1 MKKMSRPAEEVF
13 ERARRRVAPLAERLE
28 MAERLEPY
36 TPQMWDGSARP
47 HPVLHFDDF
56 SEIPF
61 LVDITGVEEY
71 QHRAR
76 LRVAP
81 GDLFAA
87 VTPPTPGYEDY
98 CRQRLGL
105 GEVEFLLA
113 EPVEGLMAVARAC
126 EEGAV
131 WRRLVE
137 RTREAGGLVIHPFMG
152 IEPVWSLGR
161 RLAAETG
168 VEVPVVAPPPP
179 ATWIA
184 NDKALFGEVVE
195 LTLGDGWLVETHR
208 SADVVSLA
216 GHLLR
221 LAEHHRR
228 VALKRLRCASAMGNV
243 VFGAPELKAAG
254 AAGVETL
261 VLDFLVRTE
270 WNGDEE
276 VLAVAWEETD
286 SSPSTQMWIPP
297 VGAGLPRLDG
307 IYEQILES
315 EHKVFIG
322 SRPSGLPAAVNDKL
336 AAASLEVAAALQAL
350 SYVGRCSFDFVV
362 VSHQD
367 DDCQIRFTECNG
379 RWGGTSTPM
388 ALLDRLVGLPRP
400 PYRAQDLVHP
410 RLVGASF
417 TDLLDR
423 VGEEAFNARTGRGR
437 FVFYNTGPLA
447 DFGKLDVIAK
457 GGSREEADAALE
469 EDLPRLLGL

>member
-1 MKKMSRPAEEVF
+1 MSRPAEEVI
-13 ERARRRVAPLAERLE
+13 EKARRTVAPLAVRFNEAAPPE
-28 MAERLEPY
+28 IY
-36 TPQMWDGSARP
+36 TGQRWDGSVTS

-76 LRVAP
+76 LRAAP

-87 VTPPTPGYEDY
+87 VTPPTSGYEDY
-98 CRQRLGL
+98 CRQQLGL

-113 EPVEGLMAVARAC
+113 EPVDGLMTVARAC

-152 IEPVWSLGR
+152 IEAAWKLGR

-168 VEVPVVAPPPP
+168 VEVPVLAPPPP
-179 ATWIA
+179 VTWIA

-195 LTLGDGWLVETHR
+195 LTLGGGWLVETHR
-208 SADVVSLA
+208 AADVVSLA

-228 VALKRLRCASAMGNV
+228 VALKRLRCASAMGNA
-243 VFGAPELKAAG
+243 VFEAPELKAAG
-254 AAGVETL
+254 AAGVETM
-261 VLDFLVRTE
+261 VRDFLERTE
-270 WNGDEE
+270 WDGGEE

-286 SSPSTQMWIPP
+286 ISPSTQMWIPP
-297 VGAGLPRLDG
+297 DGAGLPRLDG
-307 IYEQILES
+307 IYEQILKG

-322 SRPSGLPAAVNDKL
+322 SRPSGLSAAVNDKL
-336 AAASLEVAAALQAL
+336 AAASLEVAVALQAL
-350 SYVGRCSFDFVV
+350 GYVGRCSFDFVV
-362 VSHQD
+362 VGDPES
-367 DDCQIRFTECNG
+367 DCHLRFTECNG
-379 RWGGTSTPM
+379 RWGGTSSPM
-388 ALLDRLVGLPRP
+388 ALLDRLLGPPRP
-400 PYRAQDLVHP
+400 PYRAQDVVHS

-417 TDLLDR
+417 ADLVEQ
-423 VGEEAFNARTGRGR
+423 VGEEVFDAGTGRGR
-437 FVFYNTGPLA
+437 FIFYNTGPLA
-447 DFGKLDVIAK
+447 GFGKMDVIAI
-457 GGSREEADAALE
+457 GRSREEADAALE

>member
-1 MKKMSRPAEEVF
+1 MSRPAEEVI
-13 ERARRRVAPLAERLE
+13 EKARRRVAPLAQRLD

-36 TPQMWDGSARP
+36 TDQMWDGSVTP

-76 LRVAP
+76 LRAAA
-81 GDLFAA
+81 GELFAA
-87 VTPPTPGYEDY
+87 VTPLTPGYEDY
-98 CRQRLGL
+98 CRQQLDL

-113 EPVEGLMAVARAC
+113 EPVDGLMAVARAC

-152 IEPVWSLGR
+152 IEAAWKLGR
-161 RLAAETG
+161 ELAAATG

-208 SADVVSLA
+208 AADVGSLA

-221 LAEHHRR
+221 LAERHRR
-228 VALKRLRCASAMGNV
+228 VALKRLRCASAMGNA
-243 VFGAPELKAAG
+243 VFEASDLKGAGE
-254 AAGVETL
+254 AGVEGM
-261 VLDFLVRTE
+261 VHDFLTRTE
-270 WNGDEE
+270 WNGEEE

-286 SSPSTQMWIPP
+286 ISPSTQMWIPP
-297 VGAGLPRLDG
+297 AGAGLPRLDG
-307 IYEQILES
+307 IYEQILKG

-336 AAASLEVAAALQAL
+336 AAASLEVAVSLQAL

-362 VSHQD
+362 VGDPES
-367 DDCQIRFTECNG
+367 DCQLRFTECNG

-388 ALLDRLVGLPRP
+388 ALLDRLVEPPRP
-400 PYRAQDLVHP
+400 PYRAQDVVHP

-417 TDLLDR
+417 SDL
-423 VGEEAFNARTGRGR
+423 VKQMGEELFDAGTGRGS
-437 FVFYNTGPLA
+437 FVFYNTGPLTG
-447 DFGKLDVIAK
+447 FGKMDVIAI
-457 GGSREEADAALE
+457 GRSREEADAALE

>member
-1 MKKMSRPAEEVF
+1 
-13 ERARRRVAPLAERLE
+13 LAERLE

-36 TPQMWDGSARP
+36 TGQMWDGSVTA

-61 LVDITGVEEY
+61 LIDISGVEEY

-76 LRVAP
+76 LRAMP

-87 VTPPTPGYEDY
+87 VTPPTPGYEEY
-98 CRQRLGL
+98 CRERLGL

-113 EPVEGLMAVARAC
+113 EPVGGPMAVAQAC
-126 EEGAV
+126 GAGAV
-131 WRRLVE
+131 WRRLVQ

-152 IEPVWSLGR
+152 IEAAWTLGR
-161 RLAAETG
+161 RLAAEAG
-168 VEVPVVAPPPP
+168 AEVSVVAPPPP

-208 SADVVSLA
+208 AAEIAALA

-221 LAEHHRR
+221 LAEYHRR
-228 VALKRLRCASAMGNV
+228 VALKRLRCASAMGNA
-243 VFGAPELKAAG
+243 VFEAAALTAAG
-254 AAGVETL
+254 AAGVEAL
-261 VLDFLVRTE
+261 VSEFLARTE
-270 WNGDEE
+270 WNGYEE

-286 SSPSTQMWIPP
+286 ISPSTQMWVPP
-297 VGAGLPRLDG
+297 AGAGLPRLDG
-307 IYEQILES
+307 IYEQILKGEQ
-315 EHKVFIG
+315 KVFIG
-322 SRPSGLPAAVNDKL
+322 SRPSGLPSAVNDEL
-336 AAASLEVAAALQAL
+336 AAASLEVATALQAL
-350 SYVGRCSFDFVV
+350 GYVGRCSFDFVV
-362 VSHQD
+362 VGDPES
-367 DDCQIRFTECNG
+367 DCQLRFTECNG

-388 ALLDRLVGLPRP
+388 ALLDRLVGPPRP
-400 PYRAQDLVHP
+400 PCRAQDVVHP

-417 TDLLDR
+417 ADLVEQ
-423 VGEEAFNARTGRGR
+423 VGEEVFDGGTGRGR

-447 DFGKLDVIAK
+447 DFGKIDVIAI
-457 GGSREEADAALE
+457 GSSREEADAALE